1 MKKAGRVAALSFL
14 TSLIRVIGGPVTIL
28 LVSSILTV
36 EEMGF
41 YYTFFSFI
49 SMAQLFEIGV
59 GFVLKQ
65 YYSHDCKHDEDG
77 KLTADSREICGR
89 LFKFSTQWY
98 AGLSTI
104 YILALI
110 PFGYVYFND
119 YAGDVDW
126 TFPYILLI
134 ISTGARVLIN
144 VFDSY
149 LDGMQH
155 QVLLNKARLYSSL
168 SMSFSLWVCIYSNFK
183 LVSLGLSQL
192 VYVFVF
198 VAMLFLNRREFW
210 HELKLKVD
218 EYSFKKE
225 MVRIFPLLGKT
236 SIVWFFGYFF
246 WNGFTLLSF
255 KIYGAEMAG
264 KIGLS
269 VALARGG
276 YDVANSFVNNQRTIV
291 ANAIANDKFHD
302 GYGLFKKYFLFSLAI
317 LACGFTGFMLLQ
329 LIWPDF
335 YLFDK
340 VIPNADLIALFVF
353 YFLILYM
360 TGVNNFVRSYKIEPF
375 LLLSVYNAIAIPVA
389 FYITPILG
397 MSNLFTLSLVAFAP
411 SIIIST
417 YVYNKRVRLSK
428 GIS

>member
-1 MKKAGRVAALSFL
+1 MKKAGRVAVLSFF

-65 YYSHDCKHDEDG
+65 YYSHDCKHDEEG
-77 KLTADSREICGR
+77 KLKPESREVCGR

-98 AGLSTI
+98 AGLSTFYVLI
-104 YILALI
+104 LI
-110 PFGYVYFND
+110 PFGYMYFSD

-126 TFPYILLI
+126 TGPYLLLI
-134 ISTGARVLIN
+134 VSTGVRVVIN

-168 SMSFSLWVCIYSNFK
+168 SMSLSLWVCIYSNFK
-183 LVSLGLSQL
+183 LVSVGLSQL
-192 VYVFVF
+192 IYVVVFV
-198 VAMLFLNRREFW
+198 LLLYLNRDEFW
-210 HELKLKVD
+210 DEIKLKLD

-236 SIVWFFGYFF
+236 SVVWFFSYFF

-255 KIYGAEMAG
+255 KFYGAEMAG

-291 ANAIANDKFHD
+291 ANSIANDKFFD
-302 GYGLFKKYFLFSLAI
+302 GYALFKKYFLLSLVI
-317 LACGFTGFMLLQ
+317 LACGYTSFMLLQ
-329 LIWPDF
+329 LMWPDF
-335 YLFDK
+335 YLFNKIVPD
-340 VIPNADLIALFVF
+340 ADLITLFVF

-375 LLLSVYNAIAIPVA
+375 LLLSVYNAIAIPVG
-389 FYITPILG
+389 FYLTPILG
-397 MSNLFTLSLVAFAP
+397 ISNLFALSLAAFVP
-411 SIIIST
+411 SIIISS
-417 YVYNKRVRLSK
+417 YIYHKRVRLSK
-428 GIS
+428 GLS